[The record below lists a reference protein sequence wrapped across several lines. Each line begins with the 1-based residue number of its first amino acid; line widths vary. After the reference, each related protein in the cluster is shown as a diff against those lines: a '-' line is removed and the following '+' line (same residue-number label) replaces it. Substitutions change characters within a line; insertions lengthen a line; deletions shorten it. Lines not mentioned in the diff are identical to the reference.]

1 MLSWRLKPLKNFSDL
16 KLLKKVDKI
25 HDILNPVYDAV
36 SNIKSKLEKDIT
48 FIGFAGSPWTV
59 STYMIEGQGSKDHI
73 KTKTFMLQHPE
84 IFDKLILKIEKAT
97 VE

>member
-1 MLSWRLKPLKNFSDL
+1 M
-16 KLLKKVDKI
+16 I
-25 HDILNPVYDAV
+25 
-36 SNIKSKLEKDIT
+36 
-48 FIGFAGSPWTV
+48 PWTV

-97 VE
+97 VEYLSKQIVARVDAVKIFDSWQVLCQDII